1 MNNPSKNNVNT
12 WSEFKKELLSN
23 PVVKNE
29 YDALED
35 EFALIEALIS
45 ARVSKKMT
53 QKELAEKVGMK
64 QTAIARLEGG
74 ESNPTYLTLS
84 KIAKVLG
91 KKVALI

>member
-53 QKELAEKVGMK
+53 QKELAEKIGK
-64 QTAIARLEGG
+64 EREYIARISRKSWHETNGNCSFGG
-74 ESNPTYLTLS
+74 R
-84 KIAKVLG
+84 
-91 KKVALI
+91 

>member
-64 QTAIARLEGG
+64 QTAIARLESG

-91 KKVALI
+91 KKVALL